1 MLATALVAR
10 FYCIGVIQDLDEA
23 ILLHQEASSLRPGP
37 HPDRLTTSRLSLRS
51 QDSPRLV
58 SLRYEVVSLLSVASN
73 LGLPLGRVL
82 TTESHVRSTVRA
94 VELSSVFATSNLLF
108 L

>member
-82 TTESHVRSTVRA
+82 TTESHVRSTGGASMPKQAERQPRG
-94 VELSSVFATSNLLF
+94 
-108 L
+108 